1 MNISSYKRDERE
13 ENIVVLENGY
23 KLYRGVY
30 VLEKF
35 DEGLIKFDQ
44 IECSVLEN
52 RDRLSA
58 LYQCH
63 RSVALGEGAAHVV
76 STDGNY
82 IIMEKITHL
91 KDWYQDILEKF
102 TGSSRNFKDYMAP
115 YLLKM
120 LGYVY

>member
-1 MNISSYKRDERE
+1 MDKFNQD
-13 ENIVVLENGY
+13 
-23 KLYRGVY
+23 LYNFDQFFVI
-30 VLEKF
+30 LFKF
-35 DEGLIKFDQ
+35 GFRVELIKFDQ